1 MALHQVSLSDSF
13 EQWRVKTN
21 AIDNAVGDTSTLN
34 TTNKT
39 SLVAA
44 INEAK
49 ATASDDAFISALL
62 FGGE

>member
-1 MALHQVSLSDSF
+1 MALHQVTLSDSF

-21 AIDNAVGDTSTLN
+21 AIDNAVGDLATLN
-34 TTNKT
+34 TVNKT

-44 INEAK
+44 INESK
-49 ATASDDAFISALL
+49 VTAADDAFISALL